1 MSGSQIERVHAL
13 EIIDSRGNPTVEV
26 RVTLK
31 DGSIGCASVPSGAS
45 TGAREAV
52 VLRDKTERY
61 LGKGVETAVANVNTT
76 LAEALYGKCALGQAD
91 IDQTMLDLDGT
102 PNKGKLGANS
112 ILAVS
117 LAVLKAAAAHKGLE
131 LYSYIST
138 LIGGDSM
145 GSYTIPVPMM
155 NILNGGAHADN
166 NVDIQ
171 EFMIMPV
178 GAPNFKE
185 GLRYGVEIYHT
196 LKKVLSERGL
206 STGVGDE
213 GGFAPNL
220 DSNEQALQLI
230 LEAVEKAGYQAGSQI
245 VLALDCAASEFYR
258 EGHYHV
264 DGKALTAVQWV
275 DELERLSQKY
285 PIRSIEDALH
295 EDDWNGWRLATERL
309 GNRIQL
315 VGDDLFTTNVETLK
329 KGIDQ
334 QVANALLTKPNQIG
348 TFTETKA
355 AVLLAQENAYN
366 TILSHRSGE
375 TGDTTIAD
383 LAVALQTGQ
392 IKTGAPCRSD
402 RTEKYNRLL
411 RIEGLEREGAPY
423 PGSKIFET
431 FAS

>member
-13 EIIDSRGNPTVEV
+13 EVIDSRGNPTVEV
-26 RVTLK
+26 RVTLES
-31 DGSIGCASVPSGAS
+31 GARGCASVPSGAS

-52 VLRDKTERY
+52 ELRDGAERY
-61 LGKGVETAVANVNTT
+61 FGKGVETAVANVNTT
-76 LAEALYGKCALGQAD
+76 IAEALYGKCALDQAA
-91 IDQTMLDLDGT
+91 IDQLMLDLDGT
-102 PNKGKLGANS
+102 PNKAKLGANA

-138 LIGGDSM
+138 LLDGDSM
-145 GSYTIPVPMM
+145 GPYTMPVPMM

-178 GAPNFKE
+178 GASSFKE
-185 GLRYGVEIYHT
+185 GLRHGIEIYHT
-196 LKKVLSERGL
+196 LKKVLSERNL

-220 DSNEQALQLI
+220 ESNEQALQLI
-230 LEAVEKAGYQAGSQI
+230 LAAVEQAGYKPGEQI

-264 DGKALTAVQWV
+264 DGKALTAEQWV
-275 DELERLSQKY
+275 DQLEILTQKY
-285 PIRSIEDALH
+285 PILSIEDGLH
-295 EDDWNGWRLATERL
+295 EDDWDGWRLATERL
-309 GNRIQL
+309 GGKVQL
-315 VGDDLFTTNVETLK
+315 VGDDLFTTNVETLQ
-329 KGIDQ
+329 KGIDE

-355 AVLLAQENAYN
+355 AVTLAQQNGYN
-366 TILSHRSGE
+366 TVLSHRSGE

-423 PGSKIFET
+423 PGKKIFDK
-431 FAS
+431 A

>member
-1 MSGSQIERVHAL
+1 MSSTKIERVHGL
-13 EIIDSRGNPTVEV
+13 EVIDSRGNPTVEA
-26 RVTLK
+26 RVTLER
-31 DGSIGCASVPSGAS
+31 GARGCASVPSGAS

-52 VLRDKTERY
+52 ELRDSADRY
-61 LGKGVETAVANVNTT
+61 LGKGVEQAVAHVNTV
-76 LAEALYGKCALGQAD
+76 LAEGLYGRCALEQQALD
-91 IDQTMLDLDGT
+91 EMMLSLDGT
-102 PNKGKLGANS
+102 ANKAKLGANA

-117 LAVLKAAAAHKGLE
+117 LAVLKAAANHQGHE
-131 LYSYIST
+131 LYSYVST
-138 LIGGDSM
+138 LLDGDSM
-145 GSYTIPVPMM
+145 GPYMMPVPMM

-220 DSNEQALQLI
+220 ESNEQALSLI
-230 LEAVEKAGYQAGSQI
+230 MEATERAGYTPGTQI

-258 EGHYHV
+258 EGQYHV
-264 DGKALTAVQWV
+264 DGQALSAEKWIDMLAT
-275 DELERLSQKY
+275 LSDKY
-285 PIRSIEDALH
+285 PIRSIEDGLH
-295 EDDWNGWRLATERL
+295 EDDWSGWRLATERL
-309 GNRIQL
+309 GSRIQL
-315 VGDDLFTTNVETLK
+315 VGDDLFTTNVETLQ
-329 KGIDQ
+329 KGIDEG
-334 QVANALLTKPNQIG
+334 VANALLTKPNQIG
-348 TFTETKA
+348 TFTETRQ
-355 AVLLAQENAYN
+355 AVQLAQKNGYN

-411 RIEGLEREGAPY
+411 RIEGLERENAPY
-423 PGSKIFET
+423 PGMGLFEK
-431 FAS
+431 